1 MVGEGLI
8 RVSAGRWDEYAFQ
21 GAQPH
26 ACTRQDQPTALE
38 GAIALH
44 SFHTLLSI
52 ITSSPEATNKHTA
65 QMKTLG
71 MASKYPSSQVPTPF
85 SQTLHVQKFWNCY

>member
-26 ACTRQDQPTALE
+26 GWTRQDQPTALQ
-38 GAIALH
+38 GAIAPH
-44 SFHTLLSI
+44 SFHTHLSI
-52 ITSSPEATNKHTA
+52 ITSSPEAPNKHPA

-71 MASKYPSSQVPTPF
+71 MASKYPSRQVPTPF
-85 SQTLHVQKFWNCY
+85 SRTRHVQKFWNCY